1 MSIFLFLLQQYILSF
16 LNKNVN
22 FLYFYLE
29 NAYLDISQYFFIV
42 YHVHLLYSIEI
53 FPKNFGLIFLW
64 ELCICL
70 H

>member
-29 NAYLDISQYFFIV
+29 NAYLDISQLV
-42 YHVHLLYSIEI
+42 VLV
-53 FPKNFGLIFLW
+53 NFKISQIISQYDLFDSQL
-64 ELCICL
+64 
-70 H
+70 